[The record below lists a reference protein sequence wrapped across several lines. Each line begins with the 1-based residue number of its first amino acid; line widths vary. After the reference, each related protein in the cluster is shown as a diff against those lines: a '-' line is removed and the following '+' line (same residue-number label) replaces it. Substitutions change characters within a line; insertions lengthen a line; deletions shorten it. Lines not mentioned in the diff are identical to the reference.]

1 MEWYTQ
7 CTTPFILFEEVK
19 GMKSMN
25 KVSKK
30 NKRKADLKS
39 QIIVRQVD
47 KINSLQKKVDS
58 LEIDNAKKDELI
70 NFINALRNDF
80 IETIN
85 ELKSKGDKYD
95 ELIAELMQMRNV
107 MNQTVFKGRWRLIRF
122 LLK

>member
-1 MEWYTQ
+1 
-7 CTTPFILFEEVK
+7 
-19 GMKSMN
+19 MKSMN